1 MALFIDRKDAPR
13 ARLDSRWAMLRRAA
27 RPAVGALGRSFTTES
42 SRAYRELLKAQR
54 ELFGEDYRARVA
66 ARLETRTQFMQNA
79 GASESDVPGMVQDA
93 RDAAVFLRHNVAQT
107 VRNDETGNF
116 GVRCASSWPLPW

>member
-1 MALFIDRKDAPR
+1 
-13 ARLDSRWAMLRRAA
+13 MLRRAA

-116 GVRCASSWPLPW
+116 ELKPKPEHIGRSTTPQPLPEGLDGTPCSRN